1 MADQL
6 QLRRGT
12 TSEILLF
19 TGAQGEV
26 IVDTDKNTLVVQ
38 DGITAGGFPLASEAS
53 VANGT
58 FYFNDDTGG
67 GSMADAYLLV
77 PKVNTNTPTAYL
89 DGIQLG
95 FVTTNPNTGPATAD
109 FAGLGVR
116 NIKFADGTD
125 PAAGDIFGR
134 VNIVYDQVND
144 WFELQPAVSDDE
156 TQIRDISATVALN
169 AMTLTLN
176 PCRIDF
182 RSPIIGNGNV
192 LSRNVDIPVT
202 LVIPAGATLGTT
214 NATLSKLAVV
224 AVDTGSA
231 VELAVVNTSES
242 IVLDESTLI
251 NTLGITAASSSAST
265 FYSTA
270 PQAGVAYRVLGFVE
284 STQALAGTW
293 AAAPSR
299 VQGQGGQAL
308 VKAFATP
315 PLSVEYVIPAQAITF
330 GGTITINH
338 GLGKVPKDW
347 RLKLRCTTAA
357 LGFTVGQVIA
367 CPDVGDGY
375 SASTGTSVRVD
386 ATSLVINIATGG
398 MWIVRADTKAI
409 AALTAAQWE
418 IIGEI
423 WA

>member
-12 TSEILLF
+12 TAENLLF

-38 DGITAGGFPLASEAS
+38 DGITAGGFPLASEQS

-67 GSMADAYLLV
+67 GSAADAYLLV
-77 PKVNTNTPTAYL
+77 PKVNTTTPTAYL

-95 FVTTNPNTGPATAD
+95 FVTTNPNTGPSTAD

-116 NIKFADGTD
+116 NIKFADGSD

-134 VNIVYDQVND
+134 TNIVFDAVNN

-156 TQIRDISATVALN
+156 TQIRDIGATVALN

-182 RSPIIGNGNV
+182 RSTIIGNGNV
-192 LSRNVDIPVT
+192 TSRNVDAPVT
-202 LVIPAGATLGTT
+202 LIIPAGATLGTT
-214 NATLSKLAVV
+214 NGTLSKLAVI

-242 IVLDESTLI
+242 IALDESTLI
-251 NTLGITAASSSAST
+251 NTLGITAASASAST

-270 PQAGVAYRVLGFVE
+270 PQSGVPYRVLGFVE

-308 VKAFATP
+308 VKPFAENTYTSP
-315 PLSVEYVIPAQAITF
+315 NQAPTLGGIITL
-330 GGTITINH
+330 TH
-338 GLGKVPKDW
+338 GLGGFPKQIRFVAICLVVDGVYAPGDEVEIPGFIEFTGSGYGFQ
-347 RLKLRCTTAA
+347 LQQTATQITVRFA
-357 LGFTVGQVIA
+357 NGAVFTVRSAGSVVIA
-367 CPDVGDGY
+367 TP
-375 SASTGTSVRVD
+375 AR
-386 ATSLVINIATGG
+386 
-398 MWIVRADTKAI
+398 
-409 AALTAAQWE
+409 WE
-418 IIGEI
+418 FRIE
-423 WA
+423 ANR